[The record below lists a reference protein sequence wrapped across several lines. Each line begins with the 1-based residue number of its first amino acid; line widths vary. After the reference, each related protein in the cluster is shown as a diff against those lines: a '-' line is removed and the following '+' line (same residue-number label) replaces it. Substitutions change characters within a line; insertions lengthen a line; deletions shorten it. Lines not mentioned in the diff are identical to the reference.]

1 MIYHFSKEET
11 PNSIRQG
18 DLCFILILLDVLN
31 GLLLLLLLLL
41 LLRPVLPGVTDDAAS
56 GSFSSPSLGQLV
68 PGRLSVEMI
77 VFIFTLCSHR
87 SGLEGT
93 VKCKQA
99 IFGLSAAIFTALFT

>member
-1 MIYHFSKEET
+1 MACLSVGI
-11 PNSIRQG
+11 NRSIRQG

-31 GLLLLLLLLL
+31 GLLVLLLLLL
-41 LLRPVLPGVTDDAAS
+41 LLRPVLPGVTDDVAAS

-87 SGLEGT
+87 SGHEGT
-93 VKCKQA
+93 NKRKRAV
-99 IFGLSAAIFTALFT
+99 FGMNAAIFTSLFT